1 MNDYGEVFAISQAYD
16 SLSEIIKK
24 LAEDGLPEHKE
35 LNKRLETL
43 GELLSKHIFDIIKK
57 INDAKP
63 EEKEDKIVE
72 VEKIIPK
79 DDYKYFENVAKK
91 DYKECWEKLEHPTRT
106 FIVTAL
112 YMDNLINS
120 EQFDFSPIVME
131 LGKSVE
137 NEMKEKVYLPF
148 IIENSKLP
156 LKAEPTSKKGIWVA
170 VNRYQSN
177 KGYYLPFKATFST
190 LNKPTI
196 YEDSYYYD
204 LHTELQGFGWN
215 MDIITDVTF
224 IQEGLDYSDNFRNS
238 AAHSDAFTNDKVSL
252 CELSTNKILNTLIS
266 AYPKTK

>member
-1 MNDYGEVFAISQAYD
+1 MSDYGEVFAISKAYD
-16 SLSEIIKK
+16 SLSEIVKK

-35 LNKRLETL
+35 LEKRLETL

-137 NEMKEKVYLPF
+137 NEMKEKIYLPF

-156 LKAEPTSKKGIWVA
+156 LKSETTSGGNLWVA
-170 VNRYQSN
+170 VNRYKSS
-177 KGYYLPFKATFST
+177 KGYYFPFKMTFAS
-190 LNKPTI
+190 LKKPKR

-238 AAHSDAFTNDKVSL
+238 AAHSDAFTNDKVSPL
-252 CELSTNKILNTLIS
+252 TIS
-266 AYPKTK
+266 KLKL